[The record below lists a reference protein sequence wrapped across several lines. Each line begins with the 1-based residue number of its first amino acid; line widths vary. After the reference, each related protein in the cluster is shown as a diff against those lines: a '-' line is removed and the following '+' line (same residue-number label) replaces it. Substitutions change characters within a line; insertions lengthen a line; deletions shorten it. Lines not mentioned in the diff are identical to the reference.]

1 MAFRAARLAAC
12 VFLFLSAP
20 GLAPYRAAAQVVPG
34 RAAAAYAIRPVAVVV
49 PGLTQAQPLLVASP
63 GLGLVSAS
71 PSFAAPALAA
81 APAAV
86 VPVLAAALPASVSFT
101 TPSPAKANAPAA
113 RERLVAASRAPGLE
127 NVGRHG
133 VSGEASAA
141 AADAQFRALTGEEL
155 APVRAAAADVA
166 GAARPSGLAP
176 AAAPDAPQ
184 DPARAKSVR
193 LMIAGTAAMKTGMET
208 VTLSVPVLVLSGL
221 GGASLVAGLVVVY
234 GVAQAVFSGAAGGL
248 IERFAPQKVLAGAV
262 VAQAGLV
269 AGLVGLG
276 AAGLLGPAVLLPLYV
291 LIGGAVGIMET
302 ARQSIPA
309 RLLGPDGPALARYN
323 ARLHI
328 FYESAGV
335 AGALAAG
342 ALMAAFGPLWALLIQ
357 PPAYLIGA
365 WLFSRVRVPAEAP
378 AAPTAEPKTGGP
390 RARAAEYWSDVKA
403 GAHLVL
409 GGGRLRWLALAFVLP
424 QIVHRVF
431 ENLLLPVYA
440 KSVLGQGGYS
450 AYLLTA
456 SNMGELVGAALLLR
470 LAAKIPAP
478 VWVKRG
484 GMGLVLAWALVF
496 THSLPLLLPLILAFS
511 MTWSSSDLSLR
522 AELQSSLGEKEL
534 PRATSFL
541 YGAFVLGAAA
551 ASLALGAFL
560 DALAPALALPW
571 ICGLFTA
578 LGVAVFFAS
587 RRLRAPK
594 P

>member
-20 GLAPYRAAAQVVPG
+20 GLAPYRAAAQIVPG
-34 RAAAAYAIRPVAVVV
+34 RAASASAIRPVAVVV
-49 PGLTQAQPLLVASP
+49 PGLTQSPALLAAP
-63 GLGLVSAS
+63 PGLVSAA
-71 PSFAAPALAA
+71 PLFAAPAFAA
-81 APAAV
+81 APAAA
-86 VPVLAAALPASVSFT
+86 VPAPAAALPAPVS
-101 TPSPAKANAPAA
+101 AAAPAPSLPNRPTS
-113 RERLVAASRAPGLE
+113 RERLLSASRAPGLE
-127 NVGRHG
+127 NVGRPG

-155 APVRAAAADVA
+155 PPIRAAADGA

-378 AAPTAEPKTGGP
+378 AAPPAESKTGGL
-390 RARAAEYWSDVKA
+390 RARAAEYLADVKA
-403 GAHLVL
+403 GARLVL

-522 AELQSSLGEKEL
+522 AELQSSLSEKEL

-541 YGAFVLGAAA
+541 YGTFVLGAAA